1 LAKSRSSAKK
11 KKKSVLRKTIDF
23 FVKSEHHAYLVGGYV
38 RDSTLGRES
47 VDIDIV
53 VEGDGV
59 KVARK
64 LNAKLNGKLTCHAE
78 FGTATIILNSHRVD
92 LASAR
97 TEKYPSPAHL
107 PHVYPSTIVEDLN
120 RRDFTINAIAMSI
133 SKENFGEI
141 FDPFEGLNDIKK
153 KLIRILHRD
162 SFIDDPTRI
171 FRALRYKNRFGFKVE
186 EDTERMMREAIK
198 NGMVSRLSGQR
209 IFNELQLIFEED
221 TFQHTVEDLAHYGVF
236 QVKRSELKMLPSSN
250 SHAFYFLV
258 SRLPKNTIPLT
269 KDAQTIVGDFR
280 NVADII
286 SKLQKANKKSKIY
299 NLLSPIATAV
309 TEAIPSIKPDLKDK
323 VMTFHY
329 LQKTKPFVTAKDL
342 QKYGIRPAKQY
353 TKLLNKIFALQLDK
367 ILQSRKQALEYL
379 KTQKKK

>member
-1 LAKSRSSAKK
+1 MEKSRSSVKK

-38 RDSTLGRES
+38 RDSTLGREP

-64 LNAKLNGKLTCHAE
+64 LNAKLKGKLTSHTE
-78 FGTATIILNSHRVD
+78 FGTATISIDSHRVD

-153 KLIRILHRD
+153 KLIRILHRN

-171 FRALRYKNRFGFKVE
+171 FRALRYKNRFGFKME
-186 EDTERMMREAIK
+186 EDTERLMREAIK
-198 NGMVSRLSGQR
+198 DGMVSRLSGQR
-209 IFNELQLIFEED
+209 ILNELNLIFEED

-236 QVKRSELKMLPSSN
+236 PIKRSELKMLPSSN
-250 SHAFYFLV
+250 SLAFYFFV
-258 SRLPKNTIPLT
+258 SKLSRNTIPLT
-269 KDAQTIVGDFR
+269 KEAQKIVKDFR
-280 NVADII
+280 SISGII
-286 SKLQKANKKSKIY
+286 NELHKTNKRSKIY
-299 NLLSPIATAV
+299 NLLIPLSQTV
-309 TEAIPSIKPDLKDK
+309 VEAIPSIKPDLKEK
-323 VMTFHY
+323 VNTFHS
-329 LQKTKPFVTAKDL
+329 LQKIKPFITAADL
-342 QKYGIRPAKQY
+342 KKHGIKPLKQY
-353 TKLLNKIFALQLDK
+353 ARLLNKIFSLQ
-367 ILQSRKQALEYL
+367 INRELQSRKQALEYL
-379 KTQKKK
+379 KTLKKK

>member
-47 VDIDIV
+47 IDIDIV

-286 SKLQKANKKSKIY
+286 SQLQKTDKKSKIY